1 MATKGLGDKYGYHR
15 VLEPKGVLPQTAW
28 KIDNTMD
35 IWDNEILVDVTTL
48 NIDSASFTQIKNQ
61 AENDEEKIAQ
71 IILNTVNT
79 RGKQHNPVTN
89 SGGMFVGK
97 VKKIGKALE
106 GKLDIRQGDKIAS
119 LVSLSLTPLK
129 IYSIKKVHLHTQQVD
144 IEGEAVLFESGIWGK
159 IPENIPEK
167 VALAVLDVAGA
178 APQVAK
184 LVNPGDLVAIFG
196 ATGKSGLLCCYEAKK
211 RAGINGKVIGIDLSQ
226 IGLKKIENLGFC
238 DLLIKANA
246 QNPLELYN
254 LFVEQTDGK
263 LADVSFNMVNVENT
277 EMSSILCTK
286 DGGKIY
292 FFSMST
298 SFTKAALGAEAVAKD
313 VDMIIGNGYTKG
325 HANFTLS
332 LLQESEKLREL
343 FTQLYG

>member
-1 MATKGLGDKYGYHR
+1 MGVKGIGNKYGYHR

-28 KIDNTMD
+28 KIDNSMD
-35 IWDNEILVDVTTL
+35 IWDNEILVSVSTL
-48 NIDSASFTQIKNQ
+48 NIDSASFTQIKQQ
-61 AENDEEKIAQ
+61 AENDEKNVAQ
-71 IILNTVNT
+71 IILDTIEK

-89 SGGMFVGK
+89 SGGMFVGT
-97 VKKIGKALE
+97 VKKIGEAL
-106 GKLDIRQGDKIAS
+106 KDIVDIKEGDKIAS

-129 IYSIKKVHLHTQQVD
+129 IYNIKKVHLHTQQVEVEAD
-144 IEGEAVLFESGIWGK
+144 AVLFESGVWGK

-184 LVNPGDLVAIFG
+184 LVNPGDTVAIFG

-226 IGLKKIENLGFC
+226 IGLKRLEELNFC
-238 DLLIKANA
+238 DVLMKANA
-246 QNPLELYN
+246 QNPLEVYYQFLEEN
-254 LFVEQTDGK
+254 DGK

-292 FFSMST
+292 FFSMAT
-298 SFTKAALGAEAVAKD
+298 SFTKAALGAEAVGKD

-332 LLQESEKLREL
+332 LLSESEKLRTL
-343 FTQLYG
+343 FTELYG